1 MTDRFDLEQQILDCW
16 KITMDLQ
23 DMREVVEEGGEM
35 DLAELKAR
43 VTCIEALYDVKF
55 HKLWNTFSEMVYDKQ
70 FVKRGDNNG
79 SSE

>member
-35 DLAELKAR
+35 TLPELEGRIA
-43 VTCIEALYDVKF
+43 CIEAIYEVKF
-55 HKLWNTFSEMVYDKQ
+55 NKLWNTFSEMVYDNQ
-70 FVKRGDNNG
+70 FVKREDNNG